1 MKFYIEKNTAVE
13 DVKKVFTDYYPYLK
27 IEFYKTMDNEKI
39 APLKREAL
47 PSNFILNKLLKDSDN
62 TIINLDKNITVAELE
77 DQFANI
83 GLNAEIFRKSGSAF
97 IGTSLTDNWTLQQQN
112 AEAEELSRYY

>member
-1 MKFYIEKNTAVE
+1 
-13 DVKKVFTDYYPYLK
+13 
-27 IEFYKTMDNEKI
+27 MDNGRI

-77 DQFANI
+77 NQFANI

-97 IGTSLTDNWTLQQQN
+97 IETSLTDNWTLQHQN
-112 AEAEELSRYY
+112 AEAEELNRHY